1 MNFYSVRFNNIFY
14 KLTIINN
21 LMHDNKGMA
30 NSFYKIDFLYI
41 NAKFTCLQDCL
52 NAFNTFA

>member
-1 MNFYSVRFNNIFY
+1 
-14 KLTIINN
+14 
-21 LMHDNKGMA
+21 MHDNKGMA